1 MAPAS
6 DGAPGSS
13 AGAGSAEGG
22 AAIASALD
30 ATGRN
35 PFDEVALEEDVE
47 DEDRQRRQDD
57 DRHERRGVGREA
69 AGGPEETER
78 ERGREVVLF
87 AEEGQRPEGGGPR
100 PLELEDR

>member
-1 MAPAS
+1 MAPASDGAATS

-35 PFDEVALEEDVE
+35 PFEEVALKEDVE
-47 DEDRQRRQDD
+47 DKARQRRQDD
-57 DRHERRGVGREA
+57 DRHERRVVGRET
-69 AGGPEETER
+69 AGGSEEPER
-78 ERGREVVLF
+78 ERDREVVLV
-87 AEEGQRPEGGGPR
+87 AEQDQR
-100 PLELEDR
+100 